1 MEYLEKACNNRHS
14 EACFVASNIHF
25 LGIEEAGLKP
35 NKPKFLE
42 YSIKAC
48 EQNEI
53 KGCVN
58 ASVLYKKG
66 DGVPKDLALYQ
77 KYKEKALDIQKQI
90 KEEKGIKFS

>member
-1 MEYLEKACNNRHS
+1 MEKACNNRHS
-14 EACFVASNIHF
+14 EACFVASNLHF
-25 LGIEEAGLKP
+25 AGIEEVGLKP

-48 EQNEI
+48 DQNEL

-58 ASVLYKKG
+58 ASIMYKKG
-66 DGVPKDLALYQ
+66 DGVPIDLDLAH

-90 KEEKGIKFS
+90 KDEKGITFS